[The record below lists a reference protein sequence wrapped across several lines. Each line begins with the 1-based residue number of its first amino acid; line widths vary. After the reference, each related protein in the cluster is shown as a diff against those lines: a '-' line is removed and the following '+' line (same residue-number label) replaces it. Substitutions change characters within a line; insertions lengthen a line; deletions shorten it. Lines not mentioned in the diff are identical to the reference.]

1 MPEPTYLPPFPLY
14 PHQEKALGEMHD
26 RCVLRGGVGSGKTYT
41 ALVYYIRQE
50 APRDLVV
57 ITTARK
63 RDELDW
69 EADASQLGIGRDV
82 SVPGRGTIT
91 VDSWNNIHK
100 YIDRKDCFFI
110 FDEQRLVGQ
119 GVWVKSFLKIARY
132 NRWIMLSATPADTW
146 MDYIPLFVA
155 NGFYK
160 NRTEFIR
167 QHVIFSRWSKYPK
180 VERFIGT
187 ATLAKRRNQVLVDM
201 PFARHTVRNL
211 ETVWCEYNR
220 DIYRQIWRDRW
231 NPYENRPAKDIQE
244 VFRLIRQ
251 LINSDPSRLTA
262 VLEAIDSHP
271 KLIVFYNFNYERTLI
286 HGLVQSLTKFESRKI
301 PSTSMSTNPSSSI
314 TMAEWSGH
322 IHQSIPK
329 TDRWLYI
336 VQYAAGAEAWNCIE
350 TDAMLFYSLTYSGK
364 VFEQCQGRIDRINTP
379 FKDLHYYI
387 LRSEA
392 PVETGIW
399 DSLMNK
405 KDFNEKDFAK
415 RSKDE

>member
-1 MPEPTYLPPFPLY
+1 
-14 PHQEKALGEMHD
+14 
-26 RCVLRGGVGSGKTYT
+26 
-41 ALVYYIRQE
+41 
-50 APRDLVV
+50 
-57 ITTARK
+57 
-63 RDELDW
+63 
-69 EADASQLGIGRDV
+69 
-82 SVPGRGTIT
+82 
-91 VDSWNNIHK
+91 
-100 YIDRKDCFFI
+100 
-110 FDEQRLVGQ
+110 
-119 GVWVKSFLKIARY
+119 
-132 NRWIMLSATPADTW
+132 
-146 MDYIPLFVA
+146 
-155 NGFYK
+155 
-160 NRTEFIR
+160 
-167 QHVIFSRWSKYPK
+167 
-180 VERFIGT
+180 
-187 ATLAKRRNQVLVDM
+187 M
-201 PFARHTVRNL
+201 PFARRTVRNL

-220 DIYRQIWRDRW
+220 DVYRQIWRDRW

-271 KLIVFYNFNYERTLI
+271 KLIVFYNFDYERTLL
-286 HGLVQSLTKFESRKI
+286 HGLVESLTKFESREI
-301 PSTSMSTNPSSSI
+301 LSTSMSTNPLNDI

-322 IHQSIPK
+322 IHQSVPK

-336 VQYAAGAEAWNCIE
+336 VQYSAGAEAWNCIE

-387 LRSEA
+387 LRSKA

>member
-1 MPEPTYLPPFPLY
+1 M
-14 PHQEKALGEMHD
+14 GEINK
-26 RCVLRGGVGSGKTYT
+26 CVVLCANCHRRAHVGLFQAEES
-41 ALVYYIRQE
+41 
-50 APRDLVV
+50 
-57 ITTARK
+57 
-63 RDELDW
+63 
-69 EADASQLGIGRDV
+69 
-82 SVPGRGTIT
+82 
-91 VDSWNNIHK
+91 
-100 YIDRKDCFFI
+100 
-110 FDEQRLVGQ
+110 
-119 GVWVKSFLKIARY
+119 
-132 NRWIMLSATPADTW
+132 MLC
-146 MDYIPLFVA
+146 
-155 NGFYK
+155 
-160 NRTEFIR
+160 
-167 QHVIFSRWSKYPK
+167 
-180 VERFIGT
+180 
-187 ATLAKRRNQVLVDM
+187 LVD
-201 PFARHTVRNL
+201 

-251 LINSDPSRLTA
+251 LINSDPSRLA
-262 VLEAIDSHP
+262 AILEAMEKHT

-286 HGLVQSLTKFESRKI
+286 HGLVQSLKRFESEKAQ
-301 PSTSMSTNPSSSI
+301 PSIMSTNPSSSI

-336 VQYAAGAEAWNCIE
+336 VQYSAGAEAWNCIE

-405 KDFNEKDFAK
+405 KDFNEKTFVASITK
-415 RSKDE
+415 SFLFIHLCSFWQSLSR